1 MNNRRRMASYQACAL
16 LLALSACAISCS
28 NLFGNYANPVDP
40 NSSSYQGHESVA
52 ATSLYLNSS
61 SLSLFVGGTSQL
73 TASLIPTNAT
83 DKVVWSS
90 SDSGVASVSSSGKVT
105 GLAEGTAT
113 ITAKISSKL
122 YSTCSVRVYDYTTLN
137 AGTLYYNTIYSSSQ
151 WFKVAVVKGQTYS
164 VYWEDKVGSNYTA
177 YVSICVYADANATTA
192 LWDGYYHATKGKP
205 TKTFIAQSTTAYIC
219 VEPYLSGYGS
229 YRLRVY

>member
-1 MNNRRRMASYQACAL
+1 
-16 LLALSACAISCS
+16 
-28 NLFGNYANPVDP
+28 
-40 NSSSYQGHESVA
+40 
-52 ATSLYLNSS
+52 
-61 SLSLFVGGTSQL
+61 L
-73 TASLIPTNAT
+73 TVSFIPTNAT

-90 SDSGVASVSSSGKVT
+90 DDSGVASVSSSGKVT

-122 YSTCSVRVYDYTTLN
+122 CSTCYVTVRDYTTLN

-151 WFKVAVVKGQTYS
+151 WFKVAVVEGQTYS
-164 VYWEDKVGSNYTA
+164 IYWEDKVGSIYTA

-192 LWDGYYHATKGKP
+192 LWDGYYHAINSGKP

-219 VEPYLSGYGS
+219 VEPYLRGYGT
-229 YRLRVY
+229 YILKVY